1 MSGESAV
8 QIRLSVG
15 RNDVRVEGPDGA
27 EVVVTLNL
35 ADATLEP
42 TVAFMTGKL
51 KSSGP
56 TGPLL
61 AALSNG
67 TIAAAIK
74 RLASQ
79 P

>member
-1 MSGESAV
+1 VSGDGEV
-8 QIRLSVG
+8 QIRLSAG
-15 RNDVRVEGPDGA
+15 RHDVRVEGPDDA
-27 EVVVTLNL
+27 RVVVTVNL
-35 ADATLEP
+35 ADAALDP

-51 KSSGP
+51 KSSGA

-61 AALSNG
+61 AALSDG
-67 TIAAAIK
+67 TIAAAIN